1 MVLPTQ
7 SLQSSC
13 RENKLEI
20 LKATNNTS
28 SIGYSLVV
36 QWLGLGAFTARAWV
50 RSLVRE
56 LSSYK
61 PKGEAK
67 KKKKKQQQH
76 RNKFPK
82 FPKVWYRHPTRAHAC
97 LSISQVLLSDLTSW
111 TIIGSYFPMSDED
124 LFSPSQTE
132 WIISKSELQ
141 IQASVPLLRFHNPLI
156 SP

>member
-67 KKKKKQQQH
+67 KKKKKI
-76 RNKFPK
+76 
-82 FPKVWYRHPTRAHAC
+82 AA
-97 LSISQVLLSDLTSW
+97 
-111 TIIGSYFPMSDED
+111 
-124 LFSPSQTE
+124 
-132 WIISKSELQ
+132 
-141 IQASVPLLRFHNPLI
+141 A
-156 SP
+156 